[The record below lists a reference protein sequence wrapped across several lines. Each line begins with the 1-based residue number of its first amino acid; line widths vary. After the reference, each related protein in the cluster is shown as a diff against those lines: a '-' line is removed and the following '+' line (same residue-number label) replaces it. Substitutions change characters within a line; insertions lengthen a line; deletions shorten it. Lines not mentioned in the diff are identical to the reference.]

1 MMGGHLTF
9 AVMPLLSPRPRHH
22 LGTDVPI
29 IRAATKRKVES
40 RKYPFSPRA
49 KNDGAKGLLVGAQS
63 PVQQSQDA
71 IAFPIPGK
79 DTRRSHCA

>member
-1 MMGGHLTF
+1 MGSDRAVAYHKLFGDLGVGQSLSDVAQHL
-9 AVMPLLSPRPRHH
+9 
-22 LGTDVPI
+22 
-29 IRAATKRKVES
+29 
-40 RKYPFSPRA
+40 YFSPRA

-71 IAFPIPGK
+71 IAFPILGK